1 MPLKKREKLLRVAG
15 ADQGEE
21 IRLTSYMYPTDWIDR
36 VERRV

>member
-1 MPLKKREKLLRVAG
+1 MPLKKREKLRVAG

-21 IRLTSYMYPTDWIDR
+21 IRLTNYMYPMDWIDR